1 MSTQAE
7 QEQKMVDWII
17 IGLWVFLALSLISW
31 VVAFYK
37 GNWELFLPFAL
48 IRAFFLYQTSPSGR
62 MNRVF

>member
-7 QEQKMVDWII
+7 QEQKIVDWII

-37 GNWELFLPFAL
+37 GNWKLFLPIAL
-48 IRAFFLYQTSPSGR
+48 IRAFFLVSSSPGGR
-62 MNRVF
+62 MRAL